1 MREVSWPLSGVMI
14 MFCSEQESPTEFFV
28 TCLFTFL
35 FHIGDI
41 QDARSEVSPRTGGPF
56 LVLDFPFCFVL
67 FCFSVLNSA
76 VDDTTFFGSRLPLRL
91 SRGTCERLVLD
102 TVRLFAQ
109 CELTCLGLC
118 QRAEL
123 AISKATPGDEN

>member
-14 MFCSEQESPTEFFV
+14 ICFAVSKNPQQNFLFLVCLLFCSTLGTSRMLGVRSAQGLEVHFSS
-28 TCLFTFL
+28 LTF
-35 FHIGDI
+35 
-41 QDARSEVSPRTGGPF
+41 P
-56 LVLDFPFCFVL
+56 FVL

-91 SRGTCERLVLD
+91 SRGTCGRLVLD

-109 CELTCLGLC
+109 CELTCLGPC

-123 AISKATPGDEN
+123 AVSKATPGDGN